1 VYRWSED
8 GRTVEIAAKTNC
20 VPGCSHCATLC
31 EAEALSFPT
40 VEEIK
45 LLRRGE

>member
-1 VYRWSED
+1 M
-8 GRTVEIAAKTNC
+8 EIAAKTNC

-45 LLRRGE
+45 RLRRGE